1 MPKCQKIQR
10 KKRQICIGD
19 MNEQI
24 LLQDRGIGE
33 PLFGSVDF
41 TEDFTNNDK
50 VWASV
55 ETVSGKTFFDG
66 VGEEILITHE
76 FLIRYDAS
84 VSAETWI
91 SWNSR
96 RFDILTTED
105 YDERNEFM
113 KLICSERGSK
123 TIEATKA

>member
-33 PLFGSVDF
+33 PFFGSVDF
-41 TEDFTNNDK
+41 SEDFTNNDK
-50 VWASV
+50 VWAAIN
-55 ETVSGKTFFDG
+55 TVSGKTFFDG

-105 YDERNEFM
+105 YDERKEFM
-113 KLICSERGSK
+113 KLICTDRGLSSNDASK
-123 TIEATKA
+123 A

>member
-19 MNEQI
+19 MDEQI

-41 TEDFTNNDK
+41 GEDFTNIAT
-50 VWASV
+50 VWAAV
-55 ETVSGKTFFDG
+55 ETVNGKTFFDS
-66 VGEEILITHE
+66 VNTETDITHH
-76 FLIRYDAS
+76 FYIRFDAS
-84 VSAETWI
+84 VTAETWI
-91 SWNSR
+91 TWDSR
-96 RFDILTTED
+96 RFDILKPED
-105 YDERNEFM
+105 YDGRKEFM
-113 KLICSERGSK
+113 KLTCAERGAK